1 MSRVLLNAR
10 SSTAG
15 GGLTYLRN
23 TLPRFARNDQPNE
36 YVAIVPESRLKE
48 FKQYESRNLSVQTLA
63 GLEGRSLASLM
74 RREQAALRKIIR
86 SQNIEVLVSLGNFA
100 LFSSPI
106 PQILFNR
113 NDLYFSKEFVKDLAE
128 RGLYVQIGE
137 TLVRRAIARASMRA
151 ASINVTPS
159 LAFAR
164 KLASFNGGDP
174 GRFELLQFG
183 FDRDAFLK
191 AGQSSAAFSDRK
203 PGVRRL
209 LYVSHYNYFRNFETL
224 IRALPLIDRGLA
236 DLTGE
241 RVELALTT
249 DIRKGAVYGGYDA
262 TSASNLIDKL
272 GIRDRILMLGEVP
285 YHELHALYRTAD
297 VFVCPSYS
305 ESFGHPLLE
314 AMASETPVLAA
325 NLPVHREVCGE
336 AAIYFD
342 PFDEHALARECLSI
356 LADETVK
363 MTLKNAARKEILR
376 FSWDQHVDEL
386 DKLVERLTRTKQ
398 AKR

>member
-23 TLPRFARNDQPNE
+23 TLPRFGRNEQSNE
-36 YVAIVPESRLKE
+36 YVAIVPESRLTE

-63 GLEGRSLASLM
+63 GVEGRALPWLM
-74 RREQAALRKIIR
+74 RREQAALKDIIS
-86 SQNIEVLVSLGNFA
+86 SQNIDVLVSLGNFA
-100 LFSSPI
+100 LFGSPV

-113 NDLYFSKEFVKDLAE
+113 NDLYFSREFVKDLAE

-137 TLVRRAIARASMRA
+137 TLVRRAFARASMRA
-151 ASINVTPS
+151 ANVNVTPS
-159 LAFAR
+159 RAFAQ

-183 FDRDAFLK
+183 FDRDAFVK
-191 AGQSSAAFSDRK
+191 VGQSTAVVAPRK

-224 IRALPLIDRGLA
+224 IRALPLIDRGLV

-262 TSASNLIDKL
+262 TIASNLIDKL

-285 YHELHALYRTAD
+285 YHDLHSLYKTAD
-297 VFVCPSYS
+297 VFICPSYS

-342 PFDEHALARECLSI
+342 PFDEHALARECLRI
-356 LADETVK
+356 LSDETLQ

-376 FSWDQHVDEL
+376 FSWDRHVEEL
-386 DKLVERLTRTKQ
+386 EKLIERLARSKQ